1 MTKNQFCAVLA
12 FGFLLGVITMAFC
25 WSYQVDQLAAR
36 LLHPRAPVSVGE
48 PLKTHRGHDHD

>member
-12 FGFLLGVITMAFC
+12 FGFLLGVIAMAFC

-36 LLHPRAPVSVGE
+36 LLHPRAPASV
-48 PLKTHRGHDHD
+48 KR

>member
-12 FGFLLGVITMAFC
+12 FGFLLGVIAMAFC

-36 LLHPRAPVSVGE
+36 LLHSRAPVSVSE
-48 PLKTHRGHDHD
+48 PLKTHRGHADD